1 MGDETLPALGPG
13 VDLTKMA
20 PLNQRRSVTFL
31 NHYVCH
37 TTNFLNKFSNMA
49 EDRLSQQQL
58 EMQRIEIAL
67 NILEAKLASI
77 PGLDDINKETPSSA
91 QEPAPQQESVPTQS
105 TENLSENS
113 AEPVQT
119 EPIPNDPN
127 IVTVKNDARYA
138 KYIKMVAVGVPKMA
152 VEGKM
157 RAEGLDPDLLD
168 NPDAPVPDGGQAEE
182 SDNESQSLSSGDDFS
197 D

>member
-37 TTNFLNKFSNMA
+37 TANFLNKFSNMA

-77 PGLDDINKETPSSA
+77 PGLDDINKETPSSV